1 MSNFPFKPNP
11 PYIPDPY
18 IIPQQKAEFMTTDK
32 WTDKQKLL
40 LEAARQFAYKFIET
54 TSKFDN
60 PTEARVNAFM
70 TGYLKGMKDCG
81 FDLFDPKSIEGLE
94 VNNENT

>member
-1 MSNFPFKPNP
+1 MSKFPYKPNP

-18 IIPQQKAEFMTTDK
+18 IIPQHKERFMTTNQ

-54 TSKFDN
+54 VPQFNNS
-60 PTEARVNAFM
+60 TEARVNAFM

-81 FDLFDPKSIEGLE
+81 FDLFDPKSIEE
-94 VNNENT
+94 IEANDE